1 MSSDEYLF
9 QCAICGVSEGD
20 ASNLTTQSSLQVNAT
35 IGCGHAF
42 CFTCVERELSR
53 RKTFPCPICQTI
65 QVKRTTLS
73 SRTLDDVLCEKD
85 TGWRRRILKVFNKV
99 QADFDSLLEFNNYLE
114 QVEDMI
120 FAIVNEEP
128 HAEEIKAKIKKY
140 EEENKKQIVIRQ
152 SQRAD
157 EDRSIAD
164 RYVLLMII
172 YKFY

>member
-1 MSSDEYLF
+1 M
-9 QCAICGVSEGD
+9 
-20 ASNLTTQSSLQVNAT
+20 
-35 IGCGHAF
+35 
-42 CFTCVERELSR
+42 
-53 RKTFPCPICQTI
+53 
-65 QVKRTTLS
+65 TLS

-164 RYVLLMII
+164 RYVLLMLMMVHFL
-172 YKFY
+172 YCFYTTSFIHSLTLSPI